1 MTHFLGPDCIFERQN
16 KGWHS
21 VLKKSLKINIFSN
34 TVGQLYDSLSRPRLQ
49 LFEVQIKAMYVARH
63 CREEHQKLCFSGL
76 GVVRYSR
83 VWRHSAQFS
92 VVQLESGALCC
103 LVSYSSSSSGELSM
117 AELHPLPPPTRAPMR
132 VRSTSNLAAQFTG
145 KLWDSST
152 TVIFCYW
159 AQRGSSQ
166 FTAAVLL
173 SSSVKNM

>member
-1 MTHFLGPDCIFERQN
+1 MDQWG
-16 KGWHS
+16 
-21 VLKKSLKINIFSN
+21 FSN
-34 TVGQLYDSLSRPRLQ
+34 TVFQLYDSLSRPR
-49 LFEVQIKAMYVARH
+49 FAAIRGPNKGY

-103 LVSYSSSSSGELSM
+103 LVSFSSSSSGELSM